1 MLVVLGLLLPDR
13 AAHLKKMMLCGIR
26 DGLRGRMGPATF
38 L

>member
-13 AAHLKKMMLCGIR
+13 TAHLKMMLCGIR

>member
-13 AAHLKKMMLCGIR
+13 AAHLKMMLCGIR